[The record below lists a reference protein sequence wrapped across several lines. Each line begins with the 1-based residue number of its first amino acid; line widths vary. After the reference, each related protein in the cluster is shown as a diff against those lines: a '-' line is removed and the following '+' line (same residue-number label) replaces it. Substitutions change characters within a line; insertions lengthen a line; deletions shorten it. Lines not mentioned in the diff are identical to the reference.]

1 MSRGKIKIDKTMA
14 NRRDFLKHSAL
25 LAISG
30 VAGNSILSSCKGNA
44 SPAKTP
50 KKRIGLVM
58 YSLRDDT
65 KELGI
70 QKVLEIVAGM
80 GYVNL
85 EVNYGDGKFHDK
97 APTAFKKMVEDLG
110 MKATGSHLG
119 RNLTDNHDEDMDFW
133 KKAADAHVAAGLKY
147 MVMPS
152 WPISDGRSTLDDVKK
167 CSDYFN
173 EIGLIAVRA
182 GVAFGYHNHDFEFT
196 TKIGNVPVYDLL
208 IENTHPE
215 HVFFQNDVYWTQEGG
230 CDPVV
235 YLKKYPKRI
244 RTLHI
249 KDAKALGASG
259 KMNFKAIFNQAYAN
273 GIEDWYVEV
282 EEYDSTPQED
292 VKQSFDFL
300 VKADYVK

>member
-1 MSRGKIKIDKTMA
+1 MA
-14 NRRDFLKHSAL
+14 NRRDFLKHASL
-25 LAISG
+25 LAISV
-30 VAGNSILSSCKGNA
+30 VAGNSILSGCNGV
-44 SPAKTP
+44 AKTP

-58 YSLRDDT
+58 YSLRNDT

-85 EVNYGDGKFHDK
+85 EVNYGDGKFHDI
-97 APTAFKKMVEDLG
+97 APTEFKKMVEDLG
-110 MKATGSHLG
+110 MKATGSHLFHS
-119 RNLTDNHDEDMDFW
+119 LTDNHDEVMDWW
-133 KKAADAHVAAGLKY
+133 KKAADAHVAAGMKY

-152 WPISDGRSTLDDVKK
+152 WPIDERNTLDDVKK

-173 EIGLIAVRA
+173 EIGLIAVGA
-182 GVAFGYHNHDFEFT
+182 GVAFGYHNHGFEFT
-196 TKIGNVPVYDLL
+196 TKIDNVPMYDLL

-230 CDPVV
+230 YDPVV

-249 KDAKALGASG
+249 KDEKALGVSG
-259 KMNFKAIFNQAYAN
+259 KMNFKTIFDQAYAN

-282 EEYDSTPQED
+282 EKYDATPQED